1 MKKLMLLAAGIAASV
16 LVAGC
21 QSFGS
26 VQQSPAQI
34 AAVLCPATNSAITQ
48 ITAFNAAM
56 APTLPAAENANVVV
70 ERTVKPIVDGA
81 CAAGATITSTSV
93 QALITQGI
101 PAIAGVV
108 AALPLPATTQAA
120 IQAGFAAAEL
130 AVNLVGTYEGAL
142 QAAKTS
148 AAVPAAVSPS
158 PPTPNA
164 LSTFKRGQVLTADD
178 LNRNFQSLNRRLD
191 ALEKRTSPIQLSVGI
206 SDGKLE
212 QLKEGYVTLENDSR
226 YRWPLLEPSY

>member
-16 LVAGC
+16 LFAGC
-21 QSFGS
+21 QSLGS

-56 APTLPAAENANVVV
+56 APTLPAAASANATI
-70 ERTVKPIVDGA
+70 EMTVKPIVNGV

-108 AALPLPATTQAA
+108 AALPLPPTTQAA

-130 AVNLVGTYEGAL
+130 AANLVGTYESAL

-148 AAVPAAVSPS
+148 AEVPAASPAS
-158 PPTPNA
+158 AAPGTA
-164 LSTFKRGQVLTADD
+164 ADSASVAASRSMATFKPGDELTAEA
-178 LNRNFQSLNRRLD
+178 LNRNFQALNRRI
-191 ALEKRTSPIQLSVGI
+191 E
-206 SDGKLE
+206 
-212 QLKEGYVTLENDSR
+212 TLEDRLRPVELTEGFLTVPAVNYPPTSLVGA
-226 YRWPLLEPSY
+226 PLQ

>member
-1 MKKLMLLAAGIAASV
+1 MKKLMLLAACIVASAF
-16 LVAGC
+16 LVSGC
-21 QSFGS
+21 QSFGT
-26 VQQSPAQI
+26 VQQSPAQV

-56 APTLPAAENANVVV
+56 APTLPAAANANDVI
-70 ERTVKPIVDGA
+70 EKTVKPVVNGV

-108 AALPLPATTQAA
+108 AALPLPPTTQAA

-130 AVNLVGTYEGAL
+130 AANLVGTYENAL

-148 AAVPAAVSPS
+148 TSIPAAAQVPATTSKVMTKFQP
-158 PPTPNA
+158 
-164 LSTFKRGQVLTADD
+164 GDVLHAED
-178 LNRNFQSLNRRLD
+178 LNRNFRALNQRL
-191 ALEKRTSPIQLSVGI
+191 E
-206 SDGKLE
+206 
-212 QLKEGYVTLENDSR
+212 TLEARTRPVDLSAVMQMSGSLSGA
-226 YRWPLLEPSY
+226 PLQ

>member
-1 MKKLMLLAAGIAASV
+1 MLLAAGIAASV
-16 LVAGC
+16 MFTGC
-21 QSFGS
+21 QSLGS

-56 APTLPAAENANVVV
+56 APTLPAAASANAAI
-70 ERTVKPIVDGA
+70 EKTVKPIVNGT

-108 AALPLPATTQAA
+108 AALPLPPTTQAA

-130 AVNLVGTYEGAL
+130 AANLVGTYESAL
-142 QAAKTS
+142 HAAKMTAEVPS
-148 AAVPAAVSPS
+148 AASASATSSAAADSASVAGS
-158 PPTPNA
+158 
-164 LSTFKRGQVLTADD
+164 LSMATFKPGDELTADA
-178 LNRNFQSLNRRLD
+178 LNRNFQALNRRL
-191 ALEKRTSPIQLSVGI
+191 AELEARLQPVEFTASSLTMPAVNYQPTSLVG
-206 SDGKLE
+206 E
-212 QLKEGYVTLENDSR
+212 
-226 YRWPLLEPSY
+226 PLQ

>member
-1 MKKLMLLAAGIAASV
+1 MKKLMLLAAGIVASASI
-16 LVAGC
+16 LSGC

-56 APTLPAAENANVVV
+56 AATLPAASSANATI
-70 ERTVKPIVDGA
+70 EKTVKPIVNGA

-93 QALITQGI
+93 QALVTQGI

-108 AALPLPATTQAA
+108 AALPLPPTTQAA

-130 AVNLVGTYEGAL
+130 AVNLVGTYESAL

-148 AAVPAAVSPS
+148 AGVTKAAPASATSGPAAASASVQSM
-158 PPTPNA
+158 A
-164 LSTFKRGQVLTADD
+164 TFKPGDELTAAA
-178 LNRNFQSLNRRLD
+178 LNRNFQSLNRRVES
-191 ALEKRTSPIQLSVGI
+191 LEYRLRPVELT
-206 SDGKLE
+206 SDGWRLMPA
-212 QLKEGYVTLENDSR
+212 VSHV
-226 YRWPLLEPSY
+226 PLPLAGAPLQ

>member
-1 MKKLMLLAAGIAASV
+1 MKKLMLLAAGIAASASI
-16 LVAGC
+16 LAGC
-21 QSFGS
+21 QSLGT

-56 APTLPAAENANVVV
+56 APTLPSAANANVVI
-70 ERTVKPIVDGA
+70 EKTVKPIVAGA

-93 QALITQGI
+93 QALVTQGI

-108 AALPLPATTQAA
+108 AALPLAPTTQAA

-130 AVNLVGTYEGAL
+130 AVNLVGTYENAL

-148 AAVPAAVSPS
+148 TSIPAAAP
-158 PPTPNA
+158 A
-164 LSTFKRGQVLTADD
+164 LTSKAVTKFQPGDVLTAED
-178 LNRNFQSLNRRLD
+178 LNRNFQSLNQRLS
-191 ALEKRTSPIQLSVGI
+191 ALEGA
-206 SDGKLE
+206 
-212 QLKEGYVTLENDSR
+212 
-226 YRWPLLEPSY
+226 PLQ

>member
-1 MKKLMLLAAGIAASV
+1 MKKLMLLAAGIVASASI
-16 LVAGC
+16 LAGC
-21 QSFGS
+21 QSLGT

-56 APTLPAAENANVVV
+56 APTLPSAVNANVVI
-70 ERTVKPIVDGA
+70 EKTVKPIVAGA

-108 AALPLPATTQAA
+108 AALPLAPTTQAA

-130 AVNLVGTYEGAL
+130 AVNLVGTYESAL

-148 AAVPAAVSPS
+148 TAIPSATPATTSKAMTKFQPGD
-158 PPTPNA
+158 A
-164 LSTFKRGQVLTADD
+164 LTAGD
-178 LNRNFQSLNRRLD
+178 LDKNFQSLNQRLS
-191 ALEKRTSPIQLSVGI
+191 ALEGA
-206 SDGKLE
+206 
-212 QLKEGYVTLENDSR
+212 
-226 YRWPLLEPSY
+226 PLQ

>member
-1 MKKLMLLAAGIAASV
+1 MKKLMLLAAGIVASASI
-16 LVAGC
+16 LAGC
-21 QSFGS
+21 QSLGT

-56 APTLPAAENANVVV
+56 APTLPSAVNANVVI
-70 ERTVKPIVDGA
+70 EKTVKPIVAGA

-108 AALPLPATTQAA
+108 AALPLAPTTQAA

-130 AVNLVGTYEGAL
+130 AVNLVGTYESAL

-148 AAVPAAVSPS
+148 TAIPSATPATTSKAMTWLPKSRPQQGGPGRRPWACGAVMELSARPQRPWWCGGWSS
-158 PPTPNA
+158 WRELQTCRA
-164 LSTFKRGQVLTADD
+164 LSD
-178 LNRNFQSLNRRLD
+178 
-191 ALEKRTSPIQLSVGI
+191 
-206 SDGKLE
+206 
-212 QLKEGYVTLENDSR
+212 
-226 YRWPLLEPSY
+226 

>member
-1 MKKLMLLAAGIAASV
+1 MKKLMLLAAGIVASAF
-16 LVAGC
+16 LVSGC

-56 APTLPAAENANVVV
+56 APTLPAAANANVVI
-70 ERTVKPIVDGA
+70 EKTVKPIVDGT
-81 CAAGATITSTSV
+81 CAAGATITSTSI

-108 AALPLPATTQAA
+108 AALPLAPTTQAA

-130 AVNLVGTYEGAL
+130 AVNLVGTYENAL

-148 AAVPAAVSPS
+148 TAIPAAAPATTSRAMLKFQP
-158 PPTPNA
+158 
-164 LSTFKRGQVLTADD
+164 GDVLTAGD
-178 LNRNFQSLNRRLD
+178 LNSNFQSLNQR
-191 ALEKRTSPIQLSVGI
+191 LSV
-206 SDGKLE
+206 LE
-212 QLKEGYVTLENDSR
+212 GA
-226 YRWPLLEPSY
+226 PLR

>member
-1 MKKLMLLAAGIAASV
+1 MKKLMLLAAGIAASAF
-16 LVAGC
+16 LVSGC
-21 QSFGS
+21 QSLGP

-56 APTLPAAENANVVV
+56 APTLPSAANANVVL
-70 ERTVKPIVDGA
+70 EKTVTPIVAGA
-81 CAAGATITSTSV
+81 CAAGATITSSSV

-108 AALPLPATTQAA
+108 AALPLAPTTQAA

-130 AVNLVGTYEGAL
+130 AVNLVGMYENAL

-148 AAVPAAVSPS
+148 AAIPAAVPIQAPVTTSKAMTKFQP
-158 PPTPNA
+158 
-164 LSTFKRGQVLTADD
+164 GDVLTAED
-178 LNRNFQSLNRRLD
+178 LNRNFQSLNRRL
-191 ALEKRTSPIQLSVGI
+191 E
-206 SDGKLE
+206 
-212 QLKEGYVTLENDSR
+212 TLEAHSQPVELTDGFFMVPAVNYPST
-226 YRWPLLEPSY
+226 PLAGTPLQ